1 MLKLFKYLKPYTIF
15 ILLSIGL
22 LFVQAMSD
30 LSLPDYM
37 SDIVNVGIQQGGI
50 DSSVPEVIRE
60 STMKKIK
67 SIMTKSE
74 NDLISKNYTKITKGS
89 TEYDYPALKDENLY
103 ILKDN
108 SMLNNNELINI
119 FSKGFVAVYGIEQA
133 KSQAK
138 DGYYEMNGT
147 KIPENVDLFLMMQIM
162 PDTQKEKI
170 TESIQQQ
177 MDLMG
182 ESITK
187 QSSINFLR
195 EEYTSIGVNIEKKQ
209 TGYIMKTGIIMLIIS
224 LISAFSTV
232 MVGLFASR
240 TAAGFSRDLRS
251 RVFTRVENFS
261 NIEFDKFST
270 ASLIT
275 RTTNDI
281 TQIQMLIVIM
291 IRMVFYAPI
300 MGVGGI
306 IRALDK
312 STSMSWIIALAVIV
326 LLGLISVI
334 FSIALP
340 RFKKIQKLV
349 DKLNLVTR
357 EHLSGLMVIRAF
369 NAQNFEEKRFDE
381 ANKDVTKINLFVSRL
396 MVIMIPMMMLIMNA
410 VTLLIVWVGA
420 HQIQNSAMQV
430 GDMMAFMQ
438 YAMQIIFSFLM
449 LSMMFIMLPRASV
462 SGTRV
467 AEVLE
472 TKPVIIDPENPENFG
487 DNFNP
492 VVEFKNVS
500 FRYNGAEENMLK
512 NINFEALPGKTT
524 AIIGSTGSGKTTLL
538 NLIPRFY
545 DVTEGT
551 VTIDGK
557 DIRNIKQK
565 DLREKI
571 GYIPQKNVLFSGT
584 IESNIKYGKENAS
597 ESEVRE
603 AAEISQSM
611 EFIDEKEDKFNSSI
625 SQGGSNVSGGQ
636 KQRLTIS
643 RAIIKKPSVYLF
655 DDSFSALDFKTDSK
669 LRKQLKSITKNST
682 VIIVA
687 QRIST
692 IINAEQIIVLD
703 EGKIVGKGT
712 HKELMKTCPVYQE
725 IAMSQLS
732 KEELA

>member
-396 MVIMIPMMMLIMNA
+396 MVIMMPMMMLIMNA

>member
-30 LSLPDYM
+30 LSLPNYM

-103 ILKDN
+103 ILNDN
-108 SMLNNNELINI
+108 TMLNDNELINI
-119 FSKGFVAVYGIEQA
+119 FSKGFVAIYGIEQA
-133 KSQAK
+133 KSKAK

-147 KIPENVDLFLMMQIM
+147 KIPENVDLFLMMQLM
-162 PDTQKEKI
+162 PDAQKEKI

-187 QSSINFLR
+187 QSSINFLK

-326 LLGLISVI
+326 LIGLISVI

-396 MVIMIPMMMLIMNA
+396 MVIMMPMMMLIMNA

-438 YAMQIIFSFLM
+438 YAIQIIFSFLM
-449 LSMMFIMLPRASV
+449 LSIMFIMLPRASV

-472 TKPVIIDPENPENFG
+472 TKPVINDPENPENFG

-500 FRYNGAEENMLK
+500 FRYNGAEENVLK

-643 RAIIKKPSVYLF
+643 RAIIKKPSIYLF

-712 HKELMKTCPVYQE
+712 HKELMKTCPVYKE